1 MVDEAFLTKC
11 LEFSRCL
18 SETERFSFHIKI
30 STGFT
35 FNFSNR
41 VSGKPEVTLKKKK
54 TPSQMKRNTE
64 RLKNFIEKKRTEAS
78 GKPEDSISA
87 VEYTLKMDA
96 HAACTTADIVEVI
109 KVNFVEDLD
118 SEKVEKDDPVRNV
131 EISRLE
137 EKQGI
142 RKIEGQYRNLQV
154 FRIAFKQDQVAVKV
168 VESWK
173 EPNKFDDQAFVK
185 STSGDIRIQIRE
197 IERIR

>member
-1 MVDEAFLTKC
+1 
-11 LEFSRCL
+11 
-18 SETERFSFHIKI
+18 
-30 STGFT
+30 
-35 FNFSNR
+35 
-41 VSGKPEVTLKKKK
+41 
-54 TPSQMKRNTE
+54 MKRNTE

-109 KVNFVEDLD
+109 KVNFVKDLD
-118 SEKVEKDDPVRNV
+118 LEKYDIVRNV

-173 EPNKFDDQAFVK
+173 EPNKFDDRAFVK